1 MSSRESVA
9 RRDIEVWLFTLWSER
24 GLSDNSLAAYRSDL
38 SGFLAWMRERRGL
51 ALDAVGRDDIIGW
64 VGARRGAFSRASI
77 ARQLSSLRSYY
88 AFQVQRGE
96 LRDNPA
102 IGVRAPP
109 PERRLPRS
117 INEREVE
124 SLLDAPDTSTPTG
137 LRDRAMLEL
146 MYACG
151 LRVSELLGLDH
162 AMLNLSQGVVRVLGK
177 GGRDRL
183 VPFGEEAE
191 SWLRR
196 YLSESGHRASVN
208 AGRWLFPGRNG
219 PMTRQAFW
227 HRVRH
232 YALRAG
238 VRQPVSPHTLRHAFA
253 THLVDRGADLRVVQL
268 LLGHSQLST
277 TQIYTEVARARLRA
291 LHRRH
296 HPRG

>member
-1 MSSRESVA
+1 MSTVDPAASR
-9 RRDIEVWLFTLWSER
+9 RIDNWLFALWSER

-38 SGFLAWMRERRGL
+38 AGFSAWMRSHRGVSL
-51 ALDAVGRDDIIGW
+51 NAVRRDDVAVWI
-64 VGARRGAFSRASI
+64 VARRAASSRASI

-88 AFQVQRGE
+88 AFQVRRREIRDSPVTG
-96 LRDNPA
+96 LRS
-102 IGVRAPP
+102 PP

-117 INEREVE
+117 VSEREVE
-124 SLLDAPDTSTPTG
+124 SLLDAPDTSTATG
-137 LRDRAMLEL
+137 LRDRTMLEL

-151 LRVSELLGLDH
+151 LRVSELLGLER
-162 AMLNLSQGVVRVLGK
+162 AMLNLSQGVVRVVGK

-191 SWLRR
+191 RWLRR
-196 YLSESGHRASVN
+196 YLSDAPGRARPASGQ
-208 AGRWLFPGRNG
+208 WLFPGRNG
-219 PMTRQAFW
+219 AMTRQAFW
-227 HRVRH
+227 HRVRL
-232 YALRAG
+232 YAARAG
-238 VRQPVSPHTLRHAFA
+238 VHKPVSPHTLRHAFA

-277 TQIYTEVARARLRA
+277 TQIYTEVARARLRS